1 MKSMMHSVCH
11 SRQVARGGWETCICL
26 PGRRPS
32 SACGERRSWFRL
44 PHARVCR
51 CDRVARLELL
61 GRPACFAPHC
71 VLSREKQGPSKPLC
85 VSLLPAW
92 LLILRLQRARSLRAH
107 SGPRWQSRKKAAPS
121 EPVLHSPAGVLV
133 EEKEVGKKKM
143 TAVGK
148 SKRQAGTTRSPFKR
162 RLPPGYSSIVA
173 GAARPG
179 RSMFPREA
187 SAALFLPLHGL
198 AAAARRRPV
207 CCPPL
212 LLPSGTH
219 VNGTRRRL

>member
-1 MKSMMHSVCH
+1 MCVTVDKWQGAAGKRVYAC
-11 SRQVARGGWETCICL
+11 RGD
-26 PGRRPS
+26 
-32 SACGERRSWFRL
+32 
-44 PHARVCR
+44 V
-51 CDRVARLELL
+51 RVARAGSGARDFGCRTRACVGVTASLASSCSVDLL
-61 GRPACFAPHC
+61 A
-71 VLSREKQGPSKPLC
+71 
-85 VSLLPAW
+85 SLLIAFSAVKSTGRQNRCVCPFFRRGFSFFASKELALSARTRGRGGRAERKRRPRNRSFTLPLGCW
-92 LLILRLQRARSLRAH
+92 L
-107 SGPRWQSRKKAAPS
+107 KK
-121 EPVLHSPAGVLV
+121 
-133 EEKEVGKKKM
+133 KKWKKKM